1 MTPLLQGFA
10 ALRLQSHRAFP
21 SPRMPSAWRR
31 LLAAAACAMLC
42 TAHCSNGAAAPL
54 SSAAHTALDAH
65 SARSIDGYAAFIE
78 CASAQF
84 NLPSSWIR
92 AVITVESRGDA
103 LAVSPKGAMGLM
115 QLMPTTWAT
124 LKDRYH
130 LGANPFD
137 PHDNIVAGTA
147 YLRELLDRFGSSGF
161 LAAYNAGPRRLQ
173 RHLTAA
179 QPLPGETARYLGA
192 LSRLLPELKI
202 GDAASVISSAFDWHV
217 ASLFVVSPPTP
228 SPATPLTGNGAA
240 NGPSTAESFAL
251 SPQSDGL
258 FVRITKIDS
267 P

>member
-1 MTPLLQGFA
+1 MTVLPQGFA
-10 ALRLQSHRAFP
+10 ALHLQSHRAFP
-21 SPRMPSAWRR
+21 SQRMPRTR
-31 LLAAAACAMLC
+31 PRHLAAAVCAMLC
-42 TAHCSNGAAAPL
+42 TAHCSYGAAAPL

-78 CASAQF
+78 EASAQF

-92 AVITVESRGDA
+92 AVITVESRGNTLD
-103 LAVSPKGAMGLM
+103 VSPKGAMGLM

-161 LAAYNAGPRRLQ
+161 LAAYNAGPGQYRDYLAGLR
-173 RHLTAA
+173 
-179 QPLPGETARYLGA
+179 PLHDETTHYLA
-192 LSRLLPELKI
+192 LVARLLPELKI
-202 GDAASVISSAFDWHV
+202 GDTASVPASTADWHV
-217 ASLFVVSPPTP
+217 ASLFVASPSIP
-228 SPATPLTGNGAA
+228 SRTTPLADRGAA
-240 NGPSTAESFAL
+240 NSPSTAPAFAL

-258 FVRITKIDS
+258 FVRITKINA